1 MARPVRLVILDL
13 DGLLIESEAL
23 VLEVARAV
31 VAARG
36 GALTAAVAAAATGRR
51 PLDAW
56 ASVVDALQLDC
67 SAQELLDAS
76 EPLLESRWGACA
88 WCPGAARLLEHLR
101 AAAGVRLAL
110 ATSTPRATL
119 AKKAATKP
127 LLREAFEVVVCGDDA
142 AVARGKPA
150 PDIFLAAAA
159 AAGVPPAECLV
170 LEDAPAGVAAA
181 AAAGMRV
188 VAVPSI
194 RCCADYAS
202 VEAAGAGAPSGVVA
216 SLPSLLEFRPEEY
229 GLPPFADRLA
239 GGAVP
244 LAPPLRLRGAVV
256 RGVGRG
262 SAQLGIPTANLDP
275 AALEAGA
282 LGGAVTGIYCGHA
295 SVGDSSEVY
304 DMVMSIGFNP
314 HFNRGADEFAA
325 AQRTAEPWIL
335 HDFGSGAEFYGAELR
350 LTVCGY
356 LRAEAAFTSL
366 EALVEQIHADAA
378 AARAALAAPAL
389 VALRADA
396 HLRPG
401 GGADGVEG
409 L

>member
-51 PLDAW
+51 PLEAW
-56 ASVVDALQLDC
+56 ASVVDALSLDC
-67 SAQELLDAS
+67 SAQELLNAS
-76 EPLLESRWGACA
+76 EPLLERRWGACA
-88 WCPGAARLLEHLR
+88 WCPGAARLLAHLR
-101 AAAGVRLAL
+101 AADVGLAL

-159 AAGVPPAECLV
+159 AAGVPPAGCLV
-170 LEDAPAGVAAA
+170 LEDAPAGVAAGV
-181 AAAGMRV
+181 AAGMRV

-194 RCCADYAS
+194 RCCADYAP
-202 VEAAGAGAPSGVVA
+202 VEAAGAAAPAGVVA
-216 SLPSLLEFRPEEY
+216 SLPSLLEFRPEDY

-262 SAQLGIPTANLDP
+262 SAQLGIPTANLDL
-275 AALEAGA
+275 AALEEGA

-295 SVGDSSEVY
+295 SVGDDPAVY

-335 HDFGSGAEFYGAELR
+335 HDFGPGAEFYGVELR

-356 LRAEAAFTSL
+356 LRAEAAFTTL
-366 EALVEQIHADAA
+366 EALVEQIHADAT
-378 AARAALAAPAL
+378 AARAALASPSLA
-389 VALRADA
+389 ALRADA

-401 GGADGVEG
+401 GGADAMEG
-409 L
+409 S